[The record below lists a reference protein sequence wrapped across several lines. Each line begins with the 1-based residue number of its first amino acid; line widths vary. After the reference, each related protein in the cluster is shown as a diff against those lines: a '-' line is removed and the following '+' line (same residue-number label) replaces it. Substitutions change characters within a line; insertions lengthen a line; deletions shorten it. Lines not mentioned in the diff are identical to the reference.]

1 MARAGGL
8 TDRLPRRVFALGA
21 VLLALGA
28 AGVAVAGRAPAP
40 LRCDP
45 PAAVSGVA
53 SCRVAVHGTPDLGR
67 AAWRARFGGEVTLS
81 DRIWS
86 LAVNPAAGGART
98 WPLVDSLGQPMGR
111 LEAAGARVLMLRD
124 LAGAAYRT
132 SSVRIRGNGCAA
144 DPVQDRDFPLVQVIA
159 PRAPAGGT
167 QAFVDARALNPRSA
181 SGARALR
188 GFHAQRGGG
197 TGCGPAG
204 PERGSV
210 RSLAD
215 PAVGATAHARLSS
228 SALNSV
234 TEYDAKPAFGNVVYV
249 MTNTTAVRV
258 GGIARGMVRVG
269 TRVATVDFF
278 AGCDPGSDG
287 TLTWRYLAIR
297 TGRRDRPRLFGWVP
311 RRCAGP

>member
-8 TDRLPRRVFALGA
+8 
-21 VLLALGA
+21 A
-28 AGVAVAGRAPAP
+28 AGIALAAFGGGGALAAQARTP

-45 PAAVSGVA
+45 PAAASGVA

-67 AAWRARFGGEVTLS
+67 AAWRARFGREVTLS
-81 DRIWS
+81 ERVFS
-86 LAVNPAAGGART
+86 LAANPAAGGARS

-111 LEAAGARVLMLRD
+111 LKSAGARVLTLRD
-124 LAGAAYRT
+124 LAGVSYRA
-132 SSVRIRGNGCAA
+132 SSARVRGHGCAA
-144 DPVQDRDFPLVQVIA
+144 DPAQGRRFPLVQVIA

-167 QAFVDARALNPRSA
+167 QAFVDARALNPHSG

-188 GFHAQRGGG
+188 AFRTQRGGG

-204 PERGSV
+204 PERG
-210 RSLAD
+210 RLHALTD

-228 SALNSV
+228 GALNSV
-234 TEYDAKPAFGNVVYV
+234 TEYDAKPAFGDVVYV

-258 GGIARGMVRVG
+258 GGIARGMVRLG
-269 TRVATVDFF
+269 TPVATVDRFT
-278 AGCDPGSDG
+278 GCDPSSDG